1 VTVDRDAICQVCGHD
16 TFVHDDVIWPE
27 LAHEWELSDEE
38 RAHINVQQGTRCG
51 RCGTNVRSQA
61 LARALLRVLGWDGT
75 LDAYVATPPSST
87 SPRVLEINEA
97 GSLAP
102 WLSRLE
108 THRLARYPEYDM
120 RRLPFPDESF
130 DLVVHSDTL
139 EHISEPDKA
148 LAECRRVLSM
158 RGACVFTVPVL
169 VGRMTRSRTGLSPSY
184 HGHPG
189 CRDADYRVHTEFGS
203 DVWTGVLGAGFA
215 SCEIVPYKYPA
226 GIAVVG
232 RCR

>member
-1 VTVDRDAICQVCGHD
+1 
-16 TFVHDDVIWPE
+16 VHDDVIWPE
-27 LAHEWELSDEE
+27 LAREWELSVGEQAQID
-38 RAHINVQQGTRCG
+38 IQQGTRC
-51 RCGTNVRSQA
+51 RHCGVNVRSQA
-61 LARALLRVLGWDGT
+61 LARALLRVFGWDGT
-75 LDAYVATPPSST
+75 LESYVTAPPRP

-120 RRLPFPDESF
+120 RRLPFPAESF

-139 EHISEPDKA
+139 EHVPEPDNA
-148 LAECRRVLSM
+148 LAECRRVLNT

-169 VGRMTRSRTGLSPSY
+169 VRRLTRSREGLPASY
-184 HGHPG
+184 HGHPD
-189 CRDADYRVHTEFGS
+189 CRDADYVVHSEFGS
-203 DVWTGVLGAGFA
+203 DVWTGVLRAGFA
-215 SCEIVPYKYPA
+215 SCEIVPYRYPA
-226 GIAVVG
+226 GIALVG